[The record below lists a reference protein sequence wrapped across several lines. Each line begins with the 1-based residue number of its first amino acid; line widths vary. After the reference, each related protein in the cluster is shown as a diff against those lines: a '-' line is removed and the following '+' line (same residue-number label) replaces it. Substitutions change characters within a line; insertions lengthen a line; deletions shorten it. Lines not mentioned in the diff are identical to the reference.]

1 MQKLSH
7 IFALTGALAFVAST
21 VPYTSVSAQDV
32 GSERGGGH
40 HGAGAHEV
48 VSSFEPGFTPPN
60 IGASPANAQK
70 GITDV
75 ASAAATAQ
83 IVQSIDAAYAFCA
96 RSVQQEYLIDCLGS
110 NLADLAAEIPKTG
123 DYAEAAQI
131 LEDASKKL
139 RTIARD
145 NRSSTLPKARLKGMV
160 DDVEVTTKR
169 LVPVETSSL
178 SESAALAADV
188 LAETQTLLLR
198 SSENSERRKVPYEQ
212 IAMAIGSQKILLRSL

>member
-1 MQKLSH
+1 MQKPSH

-32 GSERGGGH
+32 GSERGGL

-60 IGASPANAQK
+60 IGASSGNASK
-70 GITDV
+70 VITDV

-131 LEDASKKL
+131 LTDASQKL
-139 RTIARD
+139 RAIARD
-145 NRSSTLPKARLKGMV
+145 NRSTTLPKARLKGMV
-160 DDVEVTTKR
+160 DDVEITTN
-169 LVPVETSSL
+169 V
-178 SESAALAADV
+178 
-188 LAETQTLLLR
+188 
-198 SSENSERRKVPYEQ
+198 
-212 IAMAIGSQKILLRSL
+212 